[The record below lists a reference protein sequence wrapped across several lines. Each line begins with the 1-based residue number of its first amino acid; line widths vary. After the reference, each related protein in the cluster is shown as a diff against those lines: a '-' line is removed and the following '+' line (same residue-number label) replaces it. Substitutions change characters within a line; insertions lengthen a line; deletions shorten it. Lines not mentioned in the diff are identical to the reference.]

1 VSSKTQ
7 PNLDASSGYACIFS
21 VEKSARFS
29 DPSSHWISAGRGGE
43 KDGEGKM
50 TPEEKLEKARWLLE
64 EAAAIG
70 NELAGT
76 GTGLWGRRI

>member
-1 VSSKTQ
+1 
-7 PNLDASSGYACIFS
+7 
-21 VEKSARFS
+21 
-29 DPSSHWISAGRGGE
+29 
-43 KDGEGKM
+43 M